1 MKERE
6 TEFVISFS
14 VDDIEALLEAL
25 YSVDNQ
31 NTEEKAAYY
40 IFAHICTNDKTS
52 YLPQKTNAPVLR
64 TCGKYNI

>member
-25 YSVDNQ
+25 YSVDNKDADEYDKYMEQ
-31 NTEEKAAYY
+31 YSVSKPEYDDDDGGGAIYDAIFGNEEEA
-40 IFAHICTNDKTS
+40 
-52 YLPQKTNAPVLR
+52 
-64 TCGKYNI
+64 

>member
-25 YSVDNQ
+25 YSVDNK
-31 NTEEKAAYY
+31 NTEEKAA
-40 IFAHICTNDKTS
+40 
-52 YLPQKTNAPVLR
+52 
-64 TCGKYNI
+64 